1 MHCWSWKRKQHFI
14 YEITG
19 LSIFTGKQWQSRNLP
34 FPLCILMFHV
44 FWLWKPIK
52 SRLLLSHSQ
61 VKSIWIDRS
70 RYFPPFH
77 CIISFPT
84 LRNQTFLRGQERRLR
99 AVSGI
104 SSQEQSHRVWLTLL
118 MSSKYK
124 YAVHFLRLADK
135 AWHFPAVQED
145 SQRRGQAAS
154 SWWDCKS

>member
-1 MHCWSWKRKQHFI
+1 MKLLVYLFSLGNSDRAGI
-14 YEITG
+14 YLFFSAYLCFMCFGYEN
-19 LSIFTGKQWQSRNLP
+19 LSNLDY
-34 FPLCILMFHV
+34 FCVTL
-44 FWLWKPIK
+44 
-52 SRLLLSHSQ
+52 R
-61 VKSIWIDRS
+61 SIWIDRS
-70 RYFPPFH
+70 RYFPPIH

-84 LRNQTFLRGQERRLR
+84 LRNQTFLIGQERRLR

-145 SQRRGQAAS
+145 SQTRGQAAS
-154 SWWDCKS
+154 SRWDCRS